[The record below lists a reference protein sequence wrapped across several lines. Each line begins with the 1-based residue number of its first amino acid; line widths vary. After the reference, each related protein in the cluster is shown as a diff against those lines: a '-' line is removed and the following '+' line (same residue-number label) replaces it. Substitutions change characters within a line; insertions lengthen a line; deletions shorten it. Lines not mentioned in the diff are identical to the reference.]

1 MVPLIPSYTVTFEAT
16 KRQVISQDCCT
27 FLQGRCH
34 CDTSFVRD
42 FKHMVLKPITLAV
55 NYKSVKLNNATVTEA
70 QLSNSLNVIVRLWS
84 GQLSNLLLFKGGSY
98 ATTC

>member
-1 MVPLIPSYTVTFEAT
+1 
-16 KRQVISQDCCT
+16 
-27 FLQGRCH
+27 
-34 CDTSFVRD
+34 
-42 FKHMVLKPITLAV
+42 MVLKPITFAV
-55 NYKSVKLNNATVTEA
+55 NYKSVKLYNATVTEA